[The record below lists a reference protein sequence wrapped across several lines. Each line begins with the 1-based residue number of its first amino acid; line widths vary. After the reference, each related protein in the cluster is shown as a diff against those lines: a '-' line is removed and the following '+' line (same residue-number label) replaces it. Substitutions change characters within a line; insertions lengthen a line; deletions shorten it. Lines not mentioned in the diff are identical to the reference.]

1 MTSTLIRYL
10 QNRRHIYIV
19 GFFSCMG
26 NEFGVTLWARIV
38 NKYFFFYEQ
47 VDNKVNWHS
56 ILLNYIEINLFFF
69 FRKSTL
75 KTCALY
81 VCSNKMH
88 AYCLHYLWNCELYK
102 ILTIAG
108 LQVTIYQKLPK
119 SQRVLDLGLD
129 SKVKLKM
136 QTWKSLTDTYP
147 SFKRL

>member
-1 MTSTLIRYL
+1 MCAYSE
-10 QNRRHIYIV
+10 QV
-19 GFFSCMG
+19 
-26 NEFGVTLWARIV
+26 
-38 NKYFFFYEQ
+38 FFFLWTSWQ
-47 VDNKVNWHS
+47 QGKLTLVD
-56 ILLNYIEINLFFF
+56 IEFNLFF

-81 VCSNKMH
+81 VCSNKLH

-102 ILTIAG
+102 ILTIIG

-129 SKVKLKM
+129 SKVKLQM

-147 SFKRL
+147 SFKRLELNWPRRLVGLLYFDTWFAYWYFISF